1 MNKVVTIENV
11 ITILIFILNI
21 TRLYAIVFA
30 TISTILVK
38 STIVNLLLCLE
49 KAISFINK
57 NFSR

>member
-30 TISTILVK
+30 TI
-38 STIVNLLLCLE
+38 
-49 KAISFINK
+49 
-57 NFSR
+57 